1 MDSVLEELAKGFFR
15 VLAFL
20 VVEIVFGKVCYF
32 LGWPVCKLLSFGKY
46 PSANQMVP
54 SESNAKQSYWCSFA
68 GLVVLLAVIVYAVR
82 FNV

>member
-15 VLAFL
+15 AVTYFVL
-20 VVEIVFGKVCYF
+20 EIFFGKVCYA

-46 PSANQMVP
+46 PPANQSVL
-54 SESNAKQSYWCSFA
+54 SESNSKQSYWCSFA

-82 FNV
+82 FNF

>member
-15 VLAFL
+15 ALTYFVL
-20 VVEIVFGKVCYF
+20 EIFFGKVCYV

-46 PSANQMVP
+46 PSANQSVP
-54 SESNAKQSYWCSFA
+54 SESDSKQSYWCSFA
-68 GLVVLLAVIVYAVR
+68 GLVVLLAVIVYAVN